1 MQEYKCCRYCEKGVY
16 VPVERKVVCS
26 LGGIVPQDFVCP
38 KFQFNPFK
46 IQIKRQRGMDF
57 SKFEQEDYSIE

>member
-16 VPVERKVVCS
+16 VPVDRKVMCAH
-26 LGGIVPQDFVCP
+26 GGIVSQDSFCP

-46 IQIKRQRGMDF
+46 MHVKRQRGVDF
-57 SKFEQEDYSIE
+57 SKFENEDYSIE